1 MNYVRIFIFYYLR
14 NIMANFFRLI
24 LLSLTLSLFLITH
37 IACTQEKEDAALKL
51 ASSTKNG
58 AGAMETKFSSTS
70 EQSTSVKVFTISS
83 VSNPVSGKPVD
94 FTWEENGK
102 TITFSE
108 YTKNKVVLINFWGT
122 WCPPCRKEIPDI
134 ITLYNDYKNKDL
146 VVVGIALER
155 DPSTAV
161 QKVKDY
167 AEKNGINYIN
177 FADTKQELAM
187 AYGGIQ
193 AVPTTFIVDK
203 YGSITETIVGMRDK
217 SYFENSVKNAMK

>member
-1 MNYVRIFIFYYLR
+1 MATFI
-14 NIMANFFRLI
+14 RLI
-24 LLSLTLSLFLITH
+24 FLSIAISLFLITN

-51 ASSTKNG
+51 ASSSKNG
-58 AGAMETKFSSTS
+58 ASAVETKLSTTT
-70 EQSTSVKVFTISS
+70 EQTTAVKVFTIRT
-83 VSNPVSGKPVD
+83 VSNPVRGKPVD

-102 TITFSE
+102 TFTFSE
-108 YTKNKVVLINFWGT
+108 FTKNKVVFINFWGT

-134 ITLYNDYKNKDL
+134 ISLYNDYKNKDF
-146 VVVGIALER
+146 VVIGIALER

-177 FADTKQELAM
+177 FADTRQELAM

-193 AVPTTFIVDK
+193 AVPTTFIIDK
-203 YGSITETIVGMRDK
+203 SGTIAETIIGMRDR

>member
-1 MNYVRIFIFYYLR
+1 MVN
-14 NIMANFFRLI
+14 
-24 LLSLTLSLFLITH
+24 LLKITSLSIVLSLFLITH
-37 IACTQEKEDAALKL
+37 IACTQEKEDATLKL
-51 ASSTKNG
+51 ASSSKNG
-58 AGAMETKFSSTS
+58 SSSVATTS
-70 EQSTSVKVFTISS
+70 TTTAEQVTTPKVFAIRT

-102 TITFSE
+102 TFSFSE
-108 YTKNKVVLINFWGT
+108 YTKNKVVFINFWGT

-134 ITLYNDYKNKDL
+134 ISLYNDYKNKDF

-155 DPSTAV
+155 EPSTAV

-167 AEKNGINYIN
+167 AERNGINYIN

-203 YGSITETIVGMRDK
+203 SGTITETIIGMRDK

>member
-1 MNYVRIFIFYYLR
+1 
-14 NIMANFFRLI
+14 MATFFKLGI
-24 LLSLTLSLFLITH
+24 LSLVLSLFLITH
-37 IACTQEKEDAALKL
+37 IACTKEKEDTALKL
-51 ASSTKNG
+51 ASSSTNG
-58 AGAMETKFSSTS
+58 AGAVETKLSAATEQTST
-70 EQSTSVKVFTISS
+70 VKVYTIAS

-94 FTWEENGK
+94 FTWEDNGR
-102 TITFSE
+102 TMSFFE
-108 YTKNKVVLINFWGT
+108 YTKNKVVFINFWGT

-134 ITLYNDYKNKDL
+134 ISLYNDYKNKDF
-146 VVVGIALER
+146 VVIGIALER

-177 FADTKQELAM
+177 FVDTRQELAM

-203 YGSITETIVGMRDK
+203 SGSITETIIGMRDK